1 MNVDRY
7 ATVEIKIHKEQP
19 SALNLSELLGDWGLS
34 ASSQERLWVI
44 SYDGVAGI
52 RTVVEAAVGGYH
64 DLHIPIPAVLTSVLL
79 AGADRFQIAHNHP
92 SGDISPTM
100 HDVDLVHSIMAA
112 ANATGLYF
120 EDSLIVG
127 PADDTVFSFLANGLI
142 IPAPDLIARGEPT
155 SGHARAPFVPPS

>member
-1 MNVDRY
+1 MHVDRF

-19 SALNLSELLGDWGLS
+19 SAANLGILLADWGLS

-44 SYDGVAGI
+44 SYDGVGGV
-52 RTVVEAAVGGYH
+52 RTVIETAVGGYH
-64 DLHIPIPAVLTSVLL
+64 DIHVPIPPILTAVLL

-100 HDVDLVHSIMAA
+100 HDVNLVHSIMAA
-112 ANATGLYF
+112 ANAAGLYF

-127 PADDTVFSFLANGLI
+127 PGSDTPFSFVENGLI
-142 IPAPDLIARGEPT
+142 IPSADLMAKGEPA
-155 SGHARAPFVPPS
+155 SGHARAPLGR